1 MGAIN
6 ILTQPGYYYLYALYF
21 DYPINNA
28 FFGGE
33 EYAERVRE
41 LVRVVQHIRALQQP
55 YRKSWPL
62 RLFTERDAMA
72 RFSPDTVNEM
82 LAQLREI
89 VEQLGPPPGWSRGP
103 LPGWSRGA
111 LPPARRARRE
121 RTGRPISPRV
131 GNATAPERPASP
143 YPSPPFPNRLIG

>member
-6 ILTQPGYYYLYALYF
+6 ILAQPGYYYLYALYF

-33 EYAERVRE
+33 EYSERVRE
-41 LVRVVQHIRALQQP
+41 LVRVVQRLHALQQP
-55 YRKSWPL
+55 YRKSLAL

-82 LAQLREI
+82 LVQLREL
-89 VEQLGPPPGWSRGP
+89 VDRLGPPPGWSRGP

-111 LPPARRARRE
+111 PPARRARRE
-121 RTGRPISPRV
+121 RTGRPISPR
-131 GNATAPERPASP
+131 GGGTAAPERPAVP
-143 YPSPPFPNRLIG
+143 YPAPPFPSRLVG